1 MAKLERRQTGIGK
14 KPALLIVDA
23 INAFTDPECPLGTRV
38 DEQIHRISRLLAHF
52 REMNLPIYFTSQAY
66 TDRKQASVWREKL
79 PAIKY
84 LESGTRWVEV
94 DDRIA
99 PRREETIIVKH
110 GPSAFFETDLKQ
122 RLLEDG
128 VDSIY
133 VVGFT
138 TSGCVRA
145 SAVDSVSGN
154 FRTVVVSDCCGDRD
168 AEAHRA
174 NLYDLDAKYADLMEL
189 KSALT
194 LLDKVSADVA

>member
-38 DEQIHRISRLLAHF
+38 DEQIRRIRQLLDRF
-52 REMNLPIYFTSQAY
+52 RELDLPVYFTSQAY
-66 TDRKQASVWREKL
+66 TDNKQASVWREKL
-79 PAIKY
+79 PATKY
-84 LESGTRWVEV
+84 LESGTRWVDV
-94 DDRIA
+94 DERIE
-99 PRREETIIVKH
+99 PRPGETIIVKH
-110 GPSAFFETDLKQ
+110 GPSAFFETNLKRQ
-122 RLLEDG
+122 LLEDS
-128 VDSIY
+128 VDSVF

-168 AEAHRA
+168 PDAHRA

-189 KSALT
+189 KSAMK
-194 LLDKVSADVA
+194 LLEKVSASAA